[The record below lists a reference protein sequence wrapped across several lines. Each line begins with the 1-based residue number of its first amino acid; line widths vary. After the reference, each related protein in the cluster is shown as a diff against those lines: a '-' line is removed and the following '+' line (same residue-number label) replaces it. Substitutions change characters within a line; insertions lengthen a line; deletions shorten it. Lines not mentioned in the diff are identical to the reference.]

1 MDPSLHVRM
10 TERRHHSFLLA
21 LKSRV
26 LVVSKERRRKAKT
39 LGLLALQKSY
49 LFRCFFAL
57 RAARHPFR
65 HQSSQHFLLSLFYIF
80 SAVFVS
86 TTKVVERLIFIHFGL
101 GPLFGFIL
109 CRAKNFPL
117 FPSSLSLSLSLSIIY
132 TYIYEKKLKKSS
144 SKPVVVV

>member
-10 TERRHHSFLLA
+10 TERSHHSFLLA

-57 RAARHPFR
+57 RARQPFR
-65 HQSSQHFLLSLFYIF
+65 HQSSQHFLLSLSSIF
-80 SAVFVS
+80 TSAVSVS
-86 TTKVVERLIFIHFGL
+86 TVRRKRLIFYSFFFPFSGRC
-101 GPLFGFIL
+101 FFIL
-109 CRAKNFPL
+109 SAEQNFPL
-117 FPSSLSLSLSLSIIY
+117 FPSPSLSFDYIY
-132 TYIYEKKLKKSS
+132 THKYTRRS
-144 SKPVVVV
+144 

>member
-1 MDPSLHVRM
+1 M
-10 TERRHHSFLLA
+10 TERSHHSFLLA

-39 LGLLALQKSY
+39 LGLLARSSKVVPFPVL
-49 LFRCFFAL
+49 LRTARC
-57 RAARHPFR
+57 
-65 HQSSQHFLLSLFYIF
+65 SSAIPSSVFPTFSSVSLYIF
-80 SAVFVS
+80 TSAVFVS

-132 TYIYEKKLKKSS
+132 TYIYEKKLKKFS